1 MNKRKNLDLTLTQKK
16 ELEQI
21 GKIYQDNIY
30 LKGVIDENG
39 KVIDSSKNPNNLP
52 YLVHKSGLE
61 IKQLN
66 GEISSAI
73 VSQIFKFENTIKN
86 NNFSKRMRDWID
98 ELHNILRNE
107 LPCYVSFKI
116 VCRQKSW
123 ESFLRKVL
131 KNYFEGISINL
142 FDILA
147 LRIIIYSNMPEKD
160 LIRYCYITLK
170 CCISYFQN
178 QLCTILPPAKKIG
191 NNLLYKDYIEE
202 PKANGYKSIHLA
214 FMDLENEAF
223 ELQIRTDEM
232 NKRAEYDL
240 EANHHA
246 YKNFEYSDIFPYIN
260 FDVKKVNIPGFSI
273 HVCKD
278 PETEKEIV
286 HIEDD
291 IGLKYAK
298 DIEKRVKTYS
308 I

>member
-1 MNKRKNLDLTLTQKK
+1 MEKFYEGLSKFLHTIINVLFVIQIVIMIVVFLTASYWFFDLINSDLFSFAQPLASSVSDFVKLFYDR
-16 ELEQI
+16 EVQA
-21 GKIYQDNIY
+21 G
-30 LKGVIDENG
+30 GVYIDG
-39 KVIDSSKNPNNLP
+39 SL
-52 YLVHKSGLE
+52 L
-61 IKQLN
+61 
-66 GEISSAI
+66 
-73 VSQIFKFENTIKN
+73 
-86 NNFSKRMRDWID
+86 
-98 ELHNILRNE
+98 
-107 LPCYVSFKI
+107 
-116 VCRQKSW
+116 
-123 ESFLRKVL
+123 
-131 KNYFEGISINL
+131 L

-160 LIRYCYITLK
+160 IEKYCYITLK

-202 PKANGYKSIHLA
+202 PKSNGYKSIHLA
-214 FMDLENEAF
+214 FIDLENEAF

-240 EANHHA
+240 EVNHHA

-286 HIEDD
+286 HIEDE

-298 DIEKRVKTYS
+298 AIEKRVKTYS
-308 I
+308 L